1 MVIAV
6 RQSADEP
13 KIINSKNNTKIKVK
27 KTKKQNKTKI
37 FFQIFSILF
46 LGPCCSYNSPF

>member
-6 RQSADEP
+6 CQSADEP

-27 KTKKQNKTKI
+27 KKNQQTKQNKKT
-37 FFQIFSILF
+37 FFKFSIFSF
-46 LGPCCSYNSPF
+46 